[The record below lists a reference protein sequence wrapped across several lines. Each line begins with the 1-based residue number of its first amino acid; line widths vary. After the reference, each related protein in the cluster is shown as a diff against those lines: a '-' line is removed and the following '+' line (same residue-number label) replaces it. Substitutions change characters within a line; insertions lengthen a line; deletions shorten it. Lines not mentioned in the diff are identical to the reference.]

1 MIKSPQRPLNPTL
14 WRTGRALAGRTRI
27 QLFRELLAN
36 PGSSVSELADAVH
49 IGQSDA
55 SQELRRLQ
63 SRGLLQRR
71 RAGPKVL
78 YRPAPDPQVYSAK
91 PLLEALF
98 RCMAKPASADEDILR
113 IAQGAAHE
121 HRISLIRLLLPHPLR
136 TEDLRNRTQLALSTL
151 KRHLGKLEEC
161 GWIQRQGALW
171 EIQPNSH
178 PLAQTLLTLIR

>member
-1 MIKSPQRPLNPTL
+1 MTKSPQRPLNPTL

-27 QLFRELLAN
+27 RLFRELVAN

-71 RAGPKVL
+71 RAGPKVV
-78 YRPAPDPQVYSAK
+78 YRPVPDPQVYSAE

-113 IAQGAAHE
+113 IAQGAAHD
-121 HRISLIRLLLPHPLR
+121 HRIRLIRHLLPHPLR
-136 TEDLRNRTQLALSTL
+136 TEDLRNRTQLPVSTL
-151 KRHLGKLEEC
+151 KRHLNMLEEC
-161 GWIQRQGALW
+161 RWVRRQGALW
-171 EIQPNSH
+171 EIRSSSH
-178 PLAQTLLTLIR
+178 PLAQTLLRLIR